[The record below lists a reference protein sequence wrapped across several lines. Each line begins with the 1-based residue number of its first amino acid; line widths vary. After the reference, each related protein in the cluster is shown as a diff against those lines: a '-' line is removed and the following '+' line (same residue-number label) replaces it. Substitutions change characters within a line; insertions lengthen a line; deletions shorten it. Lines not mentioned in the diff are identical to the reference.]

1 MVGIILASH
10 GKFSEGIKESGQ
22 MIFGPQEDVAA
33 IVLTPE
39 MGPDDFYAKVKAAI
53 DTFSQKE
60 EILFLVDLW
69 GGTPFNQCSRLI
81 EENGTVIA
89 KASKAAPKAAKV
101 AAKSAE
107 FKDSRD
113 KQKYRL
119 VKIADREWFG
129 DNLNF
134 KSEGSYCLD
143 DDENNCMAYGRLYTW
158 DAAQKACPAGF
169 RLPAQAD
176 FESLWTAAGA
186 DFNAGYLIKTDYG
199 WKGETNGN
207 DTLKF
212 SAMPAGNR
220 FDDGTYGNLAKFAF
234 FWSADDTLEGIGQ
247 GDARVWYLTN
257 KSMAF
262 GFTSR
267 AKIFAFSVRC
277 VRNAK

>member
-1 MVGIILASH
+1 MKNLLTFAVFLALVL
-10 GKFSEGIKESGQ
+10 SGVS
-22 MIFGPQEDVAA
+22 VAK
-33 IVLTPE
+33 P
-39 MGPDDFYAKVKAAI
+39 
-53 DTFSQKE
+53 
-60 EILFLVDLW
+60 
-69 GGTPFNQCSRLI
+69 
-81 EENGTVIA
+81 A
-89 KASKAAPKAAKV
+89 KASKAAPKATKV

-234 FWSADDTLEGIGQ
+234 FWSADDALEGIGQ

>member
-1 MVGIILASH
+1 MKNFLTFAVFLALVL
-10 GKFSEGIKESGQ
+10 SGVS
-22 MIFGPQEDVAA
+22 VAK
-33 IVLTPE
+33 P
-39 MGPDDFYAKVKAAI
+39 
-53 DTFSQKE
+53 
-60 EILFLVDLW
+60 
-69 GGTPFNQCSRLI
+69 
-81 EENGTVIA
+81 A
-89 KASKAAPKAAKV
+89 KASKAAPKASKAVAKR
-101 AAKSAE
+101 AE

-119 VKIADREWFG
+119 VKIADREWFA

-234 FWSADDTLEGIGQ
+234 FWSADDALEGIEPGN
-247 GDARVWYLTN
+247 ARVWYLTN

-262 GFTSR
+262 GYTSR
-267 AKIFAFSVRC
+267 AKNFGFSVRC